1 MKTQPTAPNKD
12 GITISPIDHDGYVA
26 AMMTAMD
33 QSRAQPAAPLS
44 FWPIVKSLSPYAIA
58 ASLVLVVS
66 LNRETPH
73 SQDEFMTDEIAWEA
87 VESGFIDINLEDLT
101 ASLTQDDLLYL
112 TNKSNF

>member
-33 QSRAQPAAPLS
+33 QSQAQPAAPLS

-66 LNRETPH
+66 LNRETLN
-73 SQDEFMTDEIAWEA
+73 SQDQFITDEIAWEA
-87 VESGFIDINLEDLT
+87 VESGFIDIDLEDLT

-112 TNKSNF
+112 TNKSNY

>member
-1 MKTQPTAPNKD
+1 MKNQPTAPNKD

-33 QSRAQPAAPLS
+33 QSQAQPAAPLS

-66 LNRETPH
+66 LNRETLH
-73 SQDEFMTDEIAWEA
+73 SQDQFITDEIAWEA
-87 VESGFIDINLEDLT
+87 VESGFIDIDLEDLT

-112 TNKSNF
+112 TNKSNY